1 MRRRRRKRQSTPDE
15 RTSDQHLR
23 AGDSRMR
30 GGGQRRK
37 MRRRDINGRSDEQD
51 DGKDRRLAADRS
63 GDVCVG
69 ALRSFVHRRRR
80 SHHKV
85 DAPSLILIILVNEIA
100 RWIVFLI

>member
-1 MRRRRRKRQSTPDE
+1 
-15 RTSDQHLR
+15 
-23 AGDSRMR
+23 MR

-63 GDVCVG
+63 GDICVG

-100 RWIVFLI
+100 RWGSFFDSGSLNAPFCSGEKTGD